1 MTHPTPWR
9 HHHWIGDL
17 TKIRFDQILDADNR
31 QVFTAKDDEDAAE
44 VFPRIVKAVNAH
56 DDLVAALR
64 ALVKALTDNDDEGLI
79 EHADQMIAARAAL
92 EKAGV

>member
-56 DDLVAALR
+56 DELVAALR
-64 ALVKALTDNDDEGLI
+64 DLHSESKETYGHWPELKFQVE
-79 EHADQMIAARAAL
+79 AAL
-92 EKAGV
+92 AKAGAA

>member
-64 ALVKALTDNDDEGLI
+64 KIIGGGDATGCNPQIKVD
-79 EHADQMIAARAAL
+79 IAIAVL
-92 EKAGV
+92 EKLGIQWR